1 MASLRRVALSVI
13 VLGLTA
19 CSTAWARPDP
29 NQPMD
34 DSIMHSRGTGYDFQT
49 LTLDSA
55 DGQRHYE
62 VWIAKPERPAPATGY
77 PVLYMLDGNAALGA
91 LKPDDLRALSQRA
104 APVLV
109 AIGYAGGKR
118 IDRDARTLDYTP
130 GPRGSD
136 PMTHLPSGGA
146 DAFLDVLEQ
155 RIKPAVAQR
164 LVLDANQQTLWGHS
178 YGGLLVLDALLT
190 RPHSFQHYAAAS
202 PSLWWWGPARL
213 DAALVGLEQR
223 LQGKSADLLLMRG
236 GAEASA
242 PRSPQAQGEQADQA
256 IQALLKALQ
265 PVAALQVKYQ
275 VFPGLNHGPMLEA
288 SLRYLLQQ

>member
-1 MASLRRVALSVI
+1 MLSMA
-13 VLGLTA
+13 A
-19 CSTAWARPDP
+19 CPMAWARPDP

-34 DSIMHSRGTGYDFQT
+34 DSIIRSRDTGYHFQT

-62 VWIAKPERPAPATGY
+62 VWLGKPDRAVPAAGY

-91 LKPDDLRALSQRA
+91 LKPADLRALNRGA
-104 APVLV
+104 GPVLV
-109 AIGYAGGKR
+109 AVGYAGSKR
-118 IDRDARTLDYTP
+118 IDRDSRTLDYTP

-136 PMTHLPSGGA
+136 PLTHLPSGGA
-146 DAFLDVLEQ
+146 DAFLDLLEQ

-164 LVLDANQQTLWGHS
+164 LVVDSQRQTLWGHS

-202 PSLWWWGPARL
+202 PSLWWWGPQRMAAALAEFGARL
-213 DAALVGLEQR
+213 PGQSTSLV
-223 LQGKSADLLLMRG
+223 LMRG
-236 GAEASA
+236 EDEPGE
-242 PRSPQAQGEQADQA
+242 PHAQPTPGVPADQA
-256 IQALLKALQ
+256 LQDLLKALR
-265 PVAALQVKYQ
+265 PMPGLQVKYQ
-275 VFPGLNHGPMLEA
+275 MFPGLNHGPMLEA